1 MRRLTLFLVVLTVV
15 AIGCSGSATDD
26 VVPAVTTTTT
36 VAPATTT
43 TVAPATTTTTVAP
56 ATTTTTVAP
65 TTTTTTVA
73 PTTTTTTVAPTT
85 TTTTTT
91 TTTLPPIDWEGI
103 VTGVVDVWLAEG
115 TPITPGVSVAVL
127 LPDGTEVLVARG
139 MADLVAEEPVT
150 TDDYFRIGSISKT
163 ITTVAVLQLVSE
175 GLIDL
180 DEPVATYVGD
190 LLDGYVLDGIDY
202 GDLVTVRQVLN
213 HTDGFAEYAF
223 DLEFYT
229 SMSTRLE
236 TVVEPEEIVA
246 WALSRGPQYVPGTA
260 YVYNTVGHSVAGLII
275 ESVTGKPAHQVLRE
289 RIFDPLGLEAI
300 FLPPVEDPP
309 VSVVHGYA
317 ATILKA
323 ALDAIPATASYP
335 EADLGDLYD
344 MLVIPQEAIRSA
356 GWTGGGIEAQLVDVA
371 RIFRAMFDGTLLD
384 DAAVAEFLT
393 TSEFSNYGL
402 GISVGTTG
410 DTTSW
415 SHGGGVPGF
424 RSHAAYYPELDIALA
439 LSTNVLPADPDV
451 GALAERILGALTAAE
466 PEPLPV
472 SADPDALGAI
482 LSSEPVDLGGW
493 SHLGEAWRVVYRS
506 QAVNGS
512 PIEVTGVIIAPPG
525 NADGPRPVLSIT
537 HGTTGLADE
546 CAPSL
551 DFPDDYV
558 LTFITPFLE
567 KGWVVVATDYEGLG
581 GPGLHP
587 YIVGE
592 SEARGA
598 FDIVRAAQ
606 TVPGLGADG
615 PLVVWGHSQG
625 GHAAM
630 HVAER
635 WTDLAPEL
643 DLVGVAAGAPPSQF
657 PLLSAF
663 LRGGDFQ
670 GYLTMAGAGLA
681 AAYDE
686 LDLAPLVAPEYQ
698 HLLGELENGCL
709 GHIFDVFNP
718 IPYED
723 LLTVDDIFALP
734 EWNAR
739 LLENDTNQR
748 PNEVPTIIL
757 HGDEDEQIPVASSE
771 VLLAQ
776 LCALEGHAPLERRVY
791 PGTNHG
797 SSVIAYRDDLI
808 AWLEARVA
816 GEPALDQ
823 CGSGA

>member
-1 MRRLTLFLVVLTVV
+1 
-15 AIGCSGSATDD
+15 
-26 VVPAVTTTTT
+26 
-36 VAPATTT
+36 
-43 TVAPATTTTTVAP
+43 
-56 ATTTTTVAP
+56 
-65 TTTTTTVA
+65 
-73 PTTTTTTVAPTT
+73 
-85 TTTTTT
+85 
-91 TTTLPPIDWEGI
+91 
-103 VTGVVDVWLAEG
+103 
-115 TPITPGVSVAVL
+115 
-127 LPDGTEVLVARG
+127 
-139 MADLVAEEPVT
+139 
-150 TDDYFRIGSISKT
+150 
-163 ITTVAVLQLVSE
+163 
-175 GLIDL
+175 
-180 DEPVATYVGD
+180 
-190 LLDGYVLDGIDY
+190 
-202 GDLVTVRQVLN
+202 
-213 HTDGFAEYAF
+213 
-223 DLEFYT
+223 
-229 SMSTRLE
+229 MSTRLE
-236 TVVEPEEIVA
+236 TVVEPEEIVD
-246 WALSRGPQYVPGTA
+246 WALSRGPQYVPGTS
-260 YVYNTVGHSVAGLII
+260 YSYNTVGHNVVGLII
-275 ESVTGKPAHQVLRE
+275 ESVTGQPAHEVLRE
-289 RIFDPLGLEAI
+289 RIFDPLGLDAI
-300 FLPPVEDPP
+300 FLPPAEEPP
-309 VSVVHGYA
+309 ESVVHGYA

-323 ALDAIPATASYP
+323 ALEAIPATASYP
-335 EADLGDLYD
+335 EADLGDVYD
-344 MLVIPQEAIRSA
+344 ISVIPQEAIRSA
-356 GWTGGGIEAQLVDVA
+356 GWTGGSIEAQVADVA
-371 RIFRAMFDGTLLD
+371 RTFRAMFDGTLLD
-384 DAAVAEFLT
+384 DAAVTEFLT
-393 TSEFSNYGL
+393 TSEFSDYGL
-402 GISVGTTG
+402 GISVGTTAG
-410 DTTSW
+410 TTSW

-424 RSHAAYYPELDIALA
+424 RSHAAYYPDHDIAIA
-439 LSTNVLPADPDV
+439 VSANVLPADPDV
-451 GALAERILGALTAAE
+451 GELAERILGALLDEAE
-466 PEPLPV
+466 LEPLPA
-472 SADPDALGAI
+472 SEDSDALGAI
-482 LSSEPVDLGGW
+482 LDSEPVDLGGW
-493 SHLGEAWRVVYRS
+493 LHLGKAWRVVYRS
-506 QAVNGS
+506 QAVNGN
-512 PIEVTGVIIAPPG
+512 PIEVTGVIIAPAKS
-525 NADGPRPVLSIT
+525 ADGPRPVLSIT
-537 HGTTGLADE
+537 HGTTGLADA

-551 DFPDDYV
+551 EFPNDYV
-558 LTFITPFLE
+558 LGFVAPLLE
-567 KGWVVVATDYEGLG
+567 QGWVVVATDYEGLG

-606 TVPGLGADG
+606 KVPGLGADG

-657 PLLSAF
+657 PLLSTF
-663 LRGGDFQ
+663 LQGGDFQ

-686 LDLAPLVAPEYQ
+686 LDLASLVAPEYRS
-698 HLLGELENGCL
+698 LLDELENGCT

-797 SSVIAYRDDLI
+797 SSVVAYQDDLI

-816 GEPALDQ
+816 GDPALDQ